1 MRKAIRPPVSD
12 SERVTRWRAGLI
24 EDLGPDLRQCVE
36 WMHSADAAGLVVVL
50 RSMRR
55 CCVPE
60 PIQQGV
66 SLYWR
71 ELTAR
76 KRGQSIPEGGV

>member
-1 MRKAIRPPVSD
+1 MARSKQHYTD
-12 SERVTRWRAGLI
+12 SERVAAWKKRLI
-24 EDLGPDLRQCVE
+24 DDLGPDLRQCVE
-36 WMHSADAAGLVVVL
+36 WMHSSEPSGLVVVL

-55 CCVPE
+55 CCVSE
-60 PIQQGV
+60 ITQQGV

-76 KRGQSIPEGGV
+76 KRGQVIVV

>member
-1 MRKAIRPPVSD
+1 MRAKTKQPTTD
-12 SERVTRWRAGLI
+12 KERVAAWRAALI
-24 EDLGPDLRQCVE
+24 EDLGPDLRQCVQ
-36 WMHSADAAGLVVVL
+36 WMYDGDPNALVIVL

-55 CCVPE
+55 CAVPE
-60 PIQQGV
+60 SIQQGV

-76 KRGQSIPEGGV
+76 KRGETIIV